1 VGIRRHHTTFVWKNL
16 SQLRASIASRVTAHA
31 SLFERAEDVFAR
43 DPGLNASLS
52 HPELLAELA
61 RETA

>member
-1 VGIRRHHTTFVWKNL
+1 VEEPLAAARFDSVSGHSARL
-16 SQLRASIASRVTAHA
+16 
-31 SLFERAEDVFAR
+31 LFELAEDVFPR

-52 HPELLAELA
+52 HPELLAEFA